1 MDPCFQEPAAKPARC
16 PCTNIMLIVAY
27 EGGGILR
34 ACIYTRTILGHT
46 AAQFL
51 HYSSKSGIYSHT
63 LQDEVDEMRRRR
75 AGAAP
80 EAEEVEMAAEES
92 TLNPKPLKPL

>member
-1 MDPCFQEPAAKPARC
+1 MH
-16 PCTNIMLIVAY
+16 
-27 EGGGILR
+27 
-34 ACIYTRTILGHT
+34 IYPHYFRPYGC
-46 AAQFL
+46 AVL
-51 HYSSKSGIYSHT
+51 HYSSISGIYSHT